1 MSIFEYI
8 LSLDPDQLSRVSS
21 FSQVATGLLTLLTIF
36 VSVIIFLTQKVRD
49 QKKQAVKAGVETE
62 QILVQIAFID
72 SVFKTVYPDEYETL
86 MAADKS
92 KMKYFEDFEID
103 LVYSERE
110 MHAIRKMFE
119 DNTYNTTRIGGP
131 ALFFVIKPEQ
141 LTQENSAKL
150 FELANQFK
158 SMRLRITDADPEEDY
173 TFLLHRVIVDTLNKM
188 ETLGMMMRKKIA
200 DEKTVYVSA
209 GDKFIEFIGA
219 MYYYIASTNRV
230 SELLY
235 HNGYVAP
242 NMNRKKMKNVIWIFN
257 RWSRRT
263 YRHGRYQRRLGPILH
278 KAAQTRLCRKRFSNW
293 SKRWTSNDDK
303 QNPTC

>member
-8 LSLDPDQLSRVSS
+8 LSLDPDKLSRVSS

-72 SVFKTVYPDEYETL
+72 SVLKTVYPDEYETL

-103 LVYSERE
+103 SVYGERE
-110 MHAIRKMFE
+110 IHAIRKMFE

-131 ALFFVIKPEQ
+131 TLVCVIQPEPK
-141 LTQENSAKL
+141 NRIKL
-150 FELANQFK
+150 LEFANRFK

-188 ETLGMMMRKKIA
+188 ETLGMMMRRRIA
-200 DEKTVYVSA
+200 DEKTVYISA

-235 HNGYVAP
+235 HNGYAAP
-242 NMNRKKMKNVIWIFN
+242 NMNRKKMKNVIWIFH

-263 YRHGRYQRRLGPILH
+263 DRHGWCQRKLGPILH
-278 KAAQTRLCRKRFSNW
+278 KAAQTRLCRKHFSNW

-303 QNPTC
+303 QNPTR